1 MQPSRFNLPLLAAFL
16 LTGAALLAVPAAA
29 KKPIFTL
36 TDPRGDD
43 HGDGNYIYP
52 GNRQVEPGQLDILT
66 FEAYDEG
73 NGTRFEVTFAKPVKK
88 PERQAIDELGTQLT
102 DVARYGF
109 YNLNLDIYIDTDR
122 VPGSG
127 GVTMLPGRQAE
138 IDPSTAWE
146 KAIILTPR
154 PHAAKSQ
161 LQQMLLRTLN
171 EDSKRGN
178 DLKDDEIEALKK
190 QIPLDIEARIFF
202 PTEIRVLGAK
212 ISFFVPAL
220 FLGGIAKPTWAY
232 VVASSGC
239 DLLQQY
245 DPSRALLSRK
255 EELKSLMIMPVSPGN
270 WQDRFGGGRENAAN
284 QPPLIDII
292 VPKGKNQEKILSDFS
307 GREKRPVVIPGV
319 VPADQ

>member
-1 MQPSRFNLPLLAAFL
+1 MRFSIPVLVVTVLIAAPP
-16 LTGAALLAVPAAA
+16 AALA

-52 GNRQVEPGQLDILT
+52 DNYDLDPGQLDILS
-66 FEAYDEG
+66 FDAVDEG

-88 PERQAIDELGTQLT
+88 PERQAIDDLGTQLP

-109 YNLNLDIYIDTDR
+109 YNLNLDVYIDTDR

-138 IDPSTAWE
+138 IDPATAWE

-154 PHAAKSQ
+154 PNEAKSE
-161 LQQMLLRTLN
+161 LQRMLVKILN
-171 EDSKRGN
+171 EDSRRDS
-178 DLKDDEIEALKK
+178 DLKDEDVEALKK
-190 QIPLDIEARIFF
+190 QIPLDIESRIFF
-202 PTEIRVLGAK
+202 PTQVRVLGQK

-220 FLGGIAKPTWAY
+220 FLGGPAKANWAY
-232 VVASSGC
+232 VVASSGS
-239 DLLQQY
+239 DLLQWQ
-245 DPSRALLSRK
+245 DPSRSLLSPGQK
-255 EELKSLMIMPVSPGN
+255 MKSLMILPVSPGR
-270 WQDRFGGGRENAAN
+270 WHDRFGGGRDNAPL

-292 VPKGKNQEKILSDFS
+292 VPKGKKQEAILSDFS
-307 GREKRPVVIPGV
+307 SQQKRPAVIPGV
-319 VPADQ
+319 VPAEQ